1 MNREV
6 YALLYSDKNDAYVPM
21 FPLSLESLPHSV
33 LQCRSLVDTESNWHC
48 RTEWGWLARQLPT
61 VAGVCC
67 HGSFLYAFLLHPHS
81 VSFSLHTHTHTH
93 SNCPSLIPTDTG
105 CGYRQPKARLGRKHV
120 RPWKWMPFTNPARQ
134 VHVRAP
140 SPNVIPSPLLDSEEV
155 VSCPDPLARAKRVWC
170 SKQNLSHG
178 AGPILDLRS
187 PIRLQKT

>member
-1 MNREV
+1 MMRMYPCSHLVSRACPIPFFSADHLSILKAIGTAERNGAGLRDS
-6 YALLYSDKNDAYVPM
+6 Y
-21 FPLSLESLPHSV
+21 PLWLVFVATAAFFMPSSSIHT
-33 LQCRSLVDTESNWHC
+33 QCLSHC
-48 RTEWGWLARQLPT
+48 T
-61 VAGVCC
+61 
-67 HGSFLYAFLLHPHS
+67 
-81 VSFSLHTHTHTH
+81 HTHTHTH

>member
-1 MNREV
+1 MGLACET
-6 YALLYSDKNDAYVPM
+6 ATHCGWCLLPRQ
-21 FPLSLESLPHSV
+21 LSLCLPPPSTLSV
-33 LQCRSLVDTESNWHC
+33 
-48 RTEWGWLARQLPT
+48 
-61 VAGVCC
+61 
-67 HGSFLYAFLLHPHS
+67 FLIA
-81 VSFSLHTHTHTH
+81 HTHTHTH

>member
-21 FPLSLESLPHSV
+21 FPLSFESLPHSV
-33 LQCRSLVDTESNWHC
+33 LQCRSLVDTESNWCC
-48 RTEWGWLARQLPT
+48 RTEWGCLTRRLPT

-67 HGSFLYAFLLHPHS
+67 TAAFFMPS
-81 VSFSLHTHTHTH
+81 SSIHTQCPSHCTHTH

-140 SPNVIPSPLLDSEEV
+140 SPNLIPSPLLASEEA
-155 VSCPDPLARAKRVWC
+155 VSCPDPLTRAKRVWC
-170 SKQNLSHG
+170 SKQHLLAHG
-178 AGPILDLRS
+178 AGPILELRS
-187 PIRLQKT
+187 PIRLKKT

>member
-1 MNREV
+1 MMKRPTGMNREV

-81 VSFSLHTHTHTH
+81 VSFSLHTHTHTAIAPP
-93 SNCPSLIPTDTG
+93 SFQRIQAVATASLKPGWVGNMSALGNGCPSPTLH
-105 CGYRQPKARLGRKHV
+105 ARY
-120 RPWKWMPFTNPARQ
+120 M
-134 VHVRAP
+134 
-140 SPNVIPSPLLDSEEV
+140 
-155 VSCPDPLARAKRVWC
+155 
-170 SKQNLSHG
+170 
-178 AGPILDLRS
+178 
-187 PIRLQKT
+187 